1 MSLLR
6 RLGFQLQATR
16 TSPVCAPPLARLYS
30 DWREQTATKW
40 GSEEE
45 LEEARHWIEKFKVED
60 IPRKCCTVTYASS
73 SGPGGQNVNKL
84 ATKATLH
91 LKLNEDA
98 KKFLPEYVLRKVREN
113 SKAVTKNDEIVLQA
127 DESRK
132 QTENSDAVYRRL
144 HSILVDAVRM
154 DVPGVT
160 SAEQHKRVLK
170 LQQQDANLRKK
181 LKTFQ
186 KDKKASRRSKGGD
199 D

>member
-1 MSLLR
+1 M
-6 RLGFQLQATR
+6 
-16 TSPVCAPPLARLYS
+16 
-30 DWREQTATKW
+30 
-40 GSEEE
+40 
-45 LEEARHWIEKFKVED
+45 
-60 IPRKCCTVTYASS
+60 
-73 SGPGGQNVNKL
+73 
-84 ATKATLH
+84 
-91 LKLNEDA
+91 NEDA

-170 LQQQDANLRKK
+170 L
-181 LKTFQ
+181 
-186 KDKKASRRSKGGD
+186 
-199 D
+199 